1 MFLCP
6 NQIAWGS
13 GLRCFIKMLLKLFFR
28 VQVIGL
34 ENYQLAGNKVL
45 IVTNVGS
52 LLDPLLISCFLQHSI
67 TVAVDAKIRKKWW
80 IRPFL
85 SCSKVLEADFDSPVS
100 TAKLVKAIELHE
112 HCMVFHEKSLAHDS
126 HFMKILEATSII
138 AEKADA
144 KIVPVRI
151 DGAAYSKFSY
161 FRHKQLLR
169 YFPKITLTVLPPQ
182 QIEKDLSVSHKE
194 RRKLHAIK
202 LYDIMSN
209 LMLASTNTDMNFA
222 RAFVE
227 AMKVHGRK
235 YIIAEDQERKCVD
248 YYTILLKANV
258 LGRAVARLV
267 PGETR
272 LGFMLP
278 SSLAGIVTFLGFHLT
293 KKVPVMINF
302 TAGAYSVVGGC
313 QALGMKTV
321 VSSRKFIKLG
331 ELDNLE
337 KAILDGG
344 MRIIYLE
351 DVAKNIAPADKLKGL
366 FAAKFC
372 KVPDTPPSEP
382 MAILFTSGTEGLPKS
397 VFISHKNALYNKEQ
411 CLNILTVHSGDRLFN
426 CLPLFHVFGLGVGTV
441 LPLTSGMKVFFYPSP
456 LHYRIVPQLYYESQS
471 TVICGTDT
479 FLAGYARYGRPYDF
493 CNTRLVIAGAE
504 KLRETTARTWKEK
517 FGVEIM
523 EGYGATETSPVL
535 SVNTAANCSK
545 GSVGRLLPGIE
556 YRLKPVEGIAEGG
569 SLCVKG
575 GNVMLGYMRA
585 SNKGVIEKPQVEF
598 DGEIHEGWYDTGDIV
613 EIDQYGF
620 IYIKGRAKRFAKL
633 GGEMVSL
640 VAIEMALSELWPDVP
655 LGIVAVPDAKK
666 GEQLVLIIEKQDVTT
681 NEIATYFATKGVS
694 ALWTPKKILCVKQ
707 APLLGSGKFDYNKA
721 KEMVAKEM
729 A

>member
-1 MFLCP
+1 M
-6 NQIAWGS
+6 
-13 GLRCFIKMLLKLFFR
+13 RYFIKILLKLFFR
-28 VQVIGL
+28 VQVIDL
-34 ENYQLAGNKVL
+34 DHYKNAGNKRL

-52 LLDPLLISCFLQHSI
+52 LLDPLLISCFLQDTV
-67 TVAVDAKIRKKWW
+67 TVAVDAKIRRKWW

-85 SCSKVLEADFDSPVS
+85 SCSNVLEADFDSPTS
-100 TAKLVKAIELHE
+100 TAKLVKAIEQHE
-112 HCMVFHEKSLAHDS
+112 RCLVFHEKYLSHDG
-126 HFMKILEATSII
+126 HYMKILEATSII

-169 YFPKITLTVLPPQ
+169 YFPKITLTVLPVQ
-182 QIEKDLSVSHKE
+182 QIEKNLSVSHKE
-194 RRKLHAIK
+194 RRRLNAIK
-202 LYDIMSN
+202 LYDIMSS

-222 RAFVE
+222 QAFVE
-227 AMKVHGRK
+227 AMKVHGKK

-258 LGRAVARLV
+258 LGRAVARLTR
-267 PGETR
+267 GETR

-293 KKVPVMINF
+293 GKIPVMINF

-313 QALGMKTV
+313 QTLGLKTV
-321 VSSRKFIKLG
+321 ISSRKFIKLG
-331 ELDNLE
+331 ELDSLE
-337 KAILDGG
+337 KAITDGG

-351 DVAKNIAPADKLKGL
+351 DVAKNIAFADKIKGVL
-366 FAAKFC
+366 AAKLC
-372 KVPDTPPSEP
+372 KVPATSPQEP

-441 LPLTSGMKVFFYPSP
+441 LPLTGGMKVFFYPSP

-504 KLRETTARTWKEK
+504 KLRETTARAWKEK

-535 SVNTAANCSK
+535 SVNTAANQSK
-545 GSVGRLLPGIE
+545 GSVGRLLPGLE
-556 YRLKPVEGIAEGG
+556 YRLKPVEGITEGG

-575 GNVMLGYMRA
+575 DNVMLGYMRA
-585 SNKGVIEKPQVEF
+585 SNKGIIEKPQVEF
-598 DGEIHEGWYDTGDIV
+598 DGEVLEGWYDTGDIV
-613 EIDQYGF
+613 EVDQYGF

-694 ALWTPKKILCVKQ
+694 PLWTPKKILCVKQ

-721 KEMVAKEM
+721 KEMVKNM
-729 A
+729 Q